1 MNLTHQ
7 THLKI
12 LVVDDEPSVR
22 QSLEMVLTHLGH
34 LVQTI
39 DTGAMALDLVVK
51 NPFDLIIIDYFMP
64 DMKGDELARLLK
76 QSHPGLPILMITAY
90 ADIFLADRRYA
101 GLVDALL
108 SKPFD
113 IPRLVEAMNLAMAQR
128 PPTIPAA

>member
-1 MNLTHQ
+1 MNQ
-7 THLKI
+7 TDMTNLKI

-22 QSLEMVLTHLGH
+22 QSLQMVLTHLGH
-34 LVQTI
+34 AVQTI

-64 DMKGDELARLLK
+64 DMKGDELARLIK
-76 QSHPGLPILMITAY
+76 QNHPGLPILMITAY
-90 ADIFLADRRYA
+90 AEVFLADHRYA

-113 IPRLVEAMNLAMAQR
+113 IPKLQEAMVQALRQ
-128 PPTIPAA
+128 PIPTAPAA